1 MKAFVEN
8 NKIFITPEDNLIPQ
22 GAISIDVPE
31 GTQLDEL
38 EWNEQNLILKS
49 QEQIQA
55 EKLLKIKQEKL
66 KQISQLFET
75 TIANGHFFSQSLQI
89 EVDCRRSSTKN
100 DLENVKNLIE
110 AFIEINRETL
120 DIYRGYTVP
129 DTGETYYA
137 HNVTLNQLKQLK
149 LEMIQYGENLYRRKW
164 SLEDLINNAQTLEEL
179 NSINIDFE
187 NL

>member
-1 MKAFVEN
+1 MKAFIEN
-8 NKIFITPEDNLIPQ
+8 NNIFITTEDNLVPQ
-22 GAISIDVPE
+22 NVVAIDVPE
-31 GTQLDEL
+31 GTQIDDL
-38 EWNEQNLILKS
+38 EWNGQNLILKS

-55 EKLLKIKQEKL
+55 EKLLKSKQEKL
-66 KQISQLFET
+66 KQISQLFED

-110 AFIEINRETL
+110 AFIETNSETL

-179 NSINIDFE
+179 NNIDINF
-187 NL
+187 NS

>member
-1 MKAFVEN
+1 MIYIWKDNNNNTLMVEGN
-8 NKIFITPEDNLIPQ
+8 NIELPFETQNFDVNSPDLIIYDNKQEQFRLKT
-22 GAISIDVPE
+22 E
-31 GTQLDEL
+31 TEL
-38 EWNEQNLILKS
+38 VNEQ
-49 QEQIQA
+49 
-55 EKLLKIKQEKL
+55 
-66 KQISQLFET
+66 KQIKLQQVSKTFED
-75 TIANGHFFSQSLQI
+75 TIANGYFFSQSLQI

-110 AFIEINRETL
+110 AFIETNRETL

-179 NSINIDFE
+179 NNIDINF
-187 NL
+187 NI